1 MLDVELD
8 ITMIFAPQTNVVSD
22 LTACRVFKG
31 LCRYLVCHATNKQE
45 KRKPRQKKLGAEKP
59 FYMLVF
65 IFGVYCGHSLSP
77 KNFSVFEIGTG
88 PRPGPE
94 DRQKSVLGPGPGPKD
109 REKVG
114 WDRDRDRKTGKSRS
128 WDRDRKTGKSRSW
141 DRDRKTG
148 KSRS

>member
-1 MLDVELD
+1 VLDVELD

-45 KRKPRQKKLGAEKP
+45 KRKPRQKKLGAEKA

-94 DRQKSVLGPGPGPKD
+94 DR
-109 REKVG
+109 EKVG
-114 WDRDRDRKTGKSRS
+114 